1 MSTKKCYQTGWDAF
15 KKIVNYDLTSNFLTT
30 GLLLYDV
37 YTDIEAG
44 REHWNNN
51 DILWAIAT
59 WVLMFVP
66 AMLSLAIEV
75 TLERSKESLI
85 KVMGHLPLFQSFY
98 HIYIIRQ
105 LKAKG
110 DEIRD
115 HEKFYTD
122 LDFDDLPDGIQTE
135 LRTRCN
141 KRREAKLQY
150 TKLLANLQTQK
161 LFEGFGESA
170 PEAVLQIYI
179 VLVKGRCSK
188 TVLMSIITSFI
199 SLSKCAMGTYL
210 TMPTKG
216 KDVKEAS
223 WKTKL
228 FFVLP
233 SMIMIATPRILSLS
247 ILTSYLKEWIF
258 LTIFLMVA
266 INCLANC
273 RFVWRDPAKAIFACL
288 INIFCPVIIVEEG
301 STFFLKS
308 ALIGNLMHASSL
320 ILLAVTVVSGV
331 LNPYPCNNSQPSI
344 LHCFTYGNP
353 YNYTVMRC
361 PLTGNI
367 FFLLLLKE
375 SLQHSGLSN
384 SCRPMIIY
392 KFVFF
397 PRLLSNLIQ

>member
-1 MSTKKCYQTGWDAF
+1 MPAVSTKKCYQTCWDAF
-15 KKIVNYDLTSNFLTT
+15 KKKINYDLTSN
-30 GLLLYDV
+30 GLSMLWMMYDI
-37 YTDIEAG
+37 YTDIETG
-44 REHWNNN
+44 REHWANE
-51 DILWAIAT
+51 DTLWAIAT

-66 AMLSLAIEV
+66 ALLSLAIEV
-75 TLERSKESLI
+75 TLERNKESLI
-85 KVMGHLPLFQSFY
+85 KVVGHMPLFQSLY
-98 HIYIIRQ
+98 HLHIIRQ
-105 LKAKG
+105 LKVKG
-110 DEIRD
+110 EEIRN
-115 HEKFYTD
+115 HETFYKK
-122 LDFDDLPDGIQTE
+122 LDFDKLPDGIQND
-135 LRTRCN
+135 LRKRC
-141 KRREAKLQY
+141 KERRESKLEY

-188 TVLMSIITSFI
+188 IVLMSIITSFI
-199 SLSKCAMGTYL
+199 SLSNCAMGTYL

-266 INCLANC
+266 INCLINS
-273 RFVWRDPAKAIFACL
+273 RFVWRDQAKAIFGCL
-288 INIFCPVIIVEEG
+288 VNVFCPVIIVEEG
-301 STFFLKS
+301 SAFFLKS

-361 PLTGNI
+361 PLTGN
-367 FFLLLLKE
+367 
-375 SLQHSGLSN
+375 
-384 SCRPMIIY
+384 
-392 KFVFF
+392 VFF
-397 PRLLSNLIQ
+397 FFCC